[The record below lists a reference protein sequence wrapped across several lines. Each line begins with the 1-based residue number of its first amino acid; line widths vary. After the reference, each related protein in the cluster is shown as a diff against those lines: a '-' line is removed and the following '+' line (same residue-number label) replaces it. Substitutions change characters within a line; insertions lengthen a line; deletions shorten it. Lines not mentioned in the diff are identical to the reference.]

1 MENVLAI
8 KQTTL
13 SISLITIFTYLGID
27 AKVFGLYVT
36 LLFIDFITWLIKG
49 IKSKEL
55 SSRRAVN
62 GFFSKFTI
70 LLLILS
76 IWVFGKINN
85 YDMSYILSGT
95 FFALS
100 LSEMYSIIWN
110 TYEIRT
116 GTKVKEYDAIAII
129 LKKALLF
136 VKSKLDNIDFNEKK
150 QNGDDK
156 N

>member
-1 MENVLAI
+1 MENILAI

-27 AKVFGLYVT
+27 AKVFGLYVA
-36 LLFIDFITWLIKG
+36 LLFIDFTTGVIKG
-49 IKSKEL
+49 IRNKDL

-100 LSEMYSIIWN
+100 LAELYSIIGN
-110 TYEIRT
+110 TYEIHT
-116 GTKVKEYDAIAII
+116 GKKIKEYDAVGII
-129 LKKALLF
+129 LKNALAF
-136 VKSKLDNIDFNEKK
+136 VRSKLESIEINEKK
-150 QNGDDK
+150 NGNDK

>member
-13 SISLITIFTYLGID
+13 SISLITVFTYLGID
-27 AKVFGLYVT
+27 AKVFGLYVA
-36 LLFIDFITWLIKG
+36 LLFIDFTTGVIKG
-49 IKSKEL
+49 AKYKEL

-100 LSEMYSIIWN
+100 LAEMYSIIGN

-116 GTKVKEYDAIAII
+116 GVKLKEYDAVAII
-129 LKKALLF
+129 LKKALAF
-136 VKSKLDNIDFNEKK
+136 VRGKLETIEFNEK
-150 QNGDDK
+150 QNNGDDK